1 MKTYTRQFLKKL
13 GEKMGADENYPAII
27 RETEEE
33 MSRIL
38 PDDFDF
44 ARLKEIVCDVYGVSI
59 DEFDSSFKYGN
70 LGKARQAICYVLYYL
85 GARNKQVAEI
95 TGFQKGRISNSVSSI
110 KKSNEDLLKVESI
123 IKNYHGIH
131 SKAQVC

>member
-59 DEFDSSFKYGN
+59 DEFDSSFRYGN
-70 LGKARQAICYVLYYL
+70 LGNARQALCYAMYYL
-85 GARNKQVAEI
+85 GARNKQIAEA
-95 TGFQKGRISNSVSSI
+95 TGFMPARISNSVS
-110 KKSNEDLLKVESI
+110 KVKRNNKDLLKVETI
-123 IKNYHGIH
+123 IKNYHALH
-131 SKAQVC
+131 SETQVS